1 MSLFCFSQISVA
13 YLSVTDEMETHTS
26 HRVEDCCIQGAAG
39 EHLT

>member
-1 MSLFCFSQISVA
+1 MSLCVFHRFPFA
-13 YLSVTDEMETHTS
+13 YLSDTDEMETHTS